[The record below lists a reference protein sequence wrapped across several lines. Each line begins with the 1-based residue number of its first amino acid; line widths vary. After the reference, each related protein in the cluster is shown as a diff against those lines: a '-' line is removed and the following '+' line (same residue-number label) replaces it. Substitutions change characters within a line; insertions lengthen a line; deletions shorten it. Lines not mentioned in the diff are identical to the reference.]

1 MNNDSR
7 ILIGQVSGCF
17 GVKGWLKVF
26 SYSDPRENITTY
38 KSWIIGNKEYKSV
51 QSKKNGKLIV
61 AKLEGV
67 DDKESAQTFI
77 GLNIEIERKQL
88 SVLNNNQH
96 YWRDLIGLEV
106 SNTEGYVF
114 GNIKSLLDTGA
125 NDVMIIKGT
134 TKGDIERLIPYI
146 ANRPE
151 GNTIIKVDLEKNTL
165 LVNWHEDD

>member
-38 KSWIIGNKEYKSV
+38 ESWIIGNKEYKSV

-67 DDKESAQTFI
+67 DDKESAQAFI
-77 GLNIEIERKQL
+77 GLNIEIEKQQL
-88 SVLNNNQH
+88 SSLDDNQY
-96 YWRDLIGLEV
+96 YWRDLVGLEV
-106 SNTEGYVF
+106 SNTEGFVF
-114 GNIKSLLDTGA
+114 GNIKSLLETGA
-125 NDVMIIKGT
+125 HDVMIIKGKN
-134 TKGDIERLIPYI
+134 KGDGERLIPYI
-146 ANRPE
+146 TNRPE
-151 GNTIIKVDLEKNTL
+151 GNTVIKVDLEKNTV
-165 LVNWHEDD
+165 LVDWHEDD